1 MSTPRELNRKR
12 AKRPKVK
19 TGCVTCKIRRVKCD
33 ETRPECLRCQKF
45 GRGYCDGYE
54 STRGDPPEK
63 KSILPKSIS
72 IIHKPSPKRDP
83 VIQVFKN
90 QDEFSCFRLYCE
102 EVAPQLSYS
111 NRSVWHQLLLQAGQ
125 HQAFIRHAII
135 TIGALNRS
143 MKKVDMRTSPT
154 PTGRKPSIV
163 PTVMEDPNAT
173 RIHAFALEHYGKFL
187 QGAKSN
193 IALTK
198 EQGRRMAMIAC
209 LLVVCIENM
218 QYQYQSA
225 LSHAQKG
232 LLLLDELRDTSPA
245 SASRNQ
251 DGLSSPVPDI
261 IEDELVQQFNR
272 MELAVMGMYDARVPS
287 EHRKLKQEGY
297 TSIKDMPE
305 RFTTIEQ
312 ARLYLDLI
320 MRRTFHFMA
329 SALADDQA
337 AYLRFGDYTA
347 DSASEAGSPSPVNPS
362 IDISSWLRN
371 APDELSVEQEIYAS
385 ENRRWAQAYEPIFR
399 AALQN
404 VDRVESI
411 RALLLK
417 VHSLAIRVRMAG
429 HLSKTELV
437 YDAYMSEFAQIISLS
452 RTLLTHPHSD
462 KFFAE
467 GMFCFDMGLIYPLM
481 TPAMSCRD
489 RKLRREAIA
498 LLGIRQWR
506 EAQWS
511 SEPSVDVAT
520 FLMDVEEE
528 GIETE
533 YIPEEARARLSG
545 VDADLDLRT
554 LRLHCIRGLGKHA
567 VHIEQLRYYGRGG

>member
-1 MSTPRELNRKR
+1 MSTQRELNRKR

-33 ETRPECLRCQKF
+33 ETRPECVRCQRF

-54 STRGDPPEK
+54 NTRVDPPERK
-63 KSILPKSIS
+63 VILPKVFS
-72 IIHKPSPKRDP
+72 IISEPSPKRDP

-125 HQAFIRHAII
+125 HQPFIRNAII

-143 MKKVDMRTSPT
+143 MKKIDLRTSPV
-154 PTGRKPSIV
+154 PTGRKPSMV
-163 PTVMEDPNAT
+163 PDGQEDPNAA
-173 RIHAFALEHYGKFL
+173 RIHAFALEHYGQFL

-193 IALTK
+193 IASMTK
-198 EQGRRMAMIAC
+198 EQGRRIAMIAC

-218 QYQYQSA
+218 QYRFQNA

-232 LLLLDELRDTSPA
+232 LNLLDELRDATPTSR
-245 SASRNQ
+245 SE
-251 DGLSSPVPDI
+251 DGLSSPVPDLV
-261 IEDELVQQFNR
+261 EDELVQQFNR
-272 MELAVMGMYDARVPS
+272 MEIVVMGMYDARVPS
-287 EHRKLKQEGY
+287 AHRKLKQEGY
-297 TSIKDMPE
+297 ISIKDMPE
-305 RFTTIEQ
+305 KFTDVEQ

-337 AYLRFGDYTA
+337 SYIRWDDFPPDVESVADPPRPLLDVSTRLRHT
-347 DSASEAGSPSPVNPS
+347 
-362 IDISSWLRN
+362 
-371 APDELSVEQEIYAS
+371 PDEISVEQEIYVA
-385 ENRRWAQAYEPIFR
+385 ENRRWQRAYEHIFR
-399 AALQN
+399 AAQQN
-404 VDRVESI
+404 LDRVESI
-411 RALLLK
+411 RAILLK
-417 VHSLAIRVRMAG
+417 IHSLAITVRSAG

-437 YDAYMSEFAQIISLS
+437 YDNYMPEFREIISLS
-452 RTLLTHPHSD
+452 RTLLYHPQSE
-462 KFFAE
+462 KFFAD
-467 GMFCFDMGLIYPLM
+467 GRFCFDMGLIYPLM

-498 LLGIRQWR
+498 LLGVRQWR

-511 SEPSVDVAT
+511 SEPSVDVAE

-528 GIETE
+528 GIDTE
-533 YIPEEARARLSG
+533 YIPEWARARLSG
-545 VDADLDLRT
+545 VDADLELRT
-554 LRLHCIRGLGKHA
+554 IKLHCIRGVGADAEHR
-567 VHIEQLRYYGRGG
+567 EQLRYYGKTGGC